1 MKRWLMTAC
10 LAAAITPIVS
20 AQAVPGQGVAG
31 MNVDKVV
38 EMELLTQSE
47 LADKIKNGWTSV
59 LIVTGGTEIRGPHAV
74 IGVHN
79 TLATHRAVEA
89 AKRLGKTTVA
99 PTIPFA
105 VSATG
110 GFNANQWREF
120 AEGSGATAPNPGAM
134 QVDAATFKGIIQG
147 AVESVLYIGFKD
159 VFLMGDH
166 GGGQN
171 EMKAV
176 SEEMSAKFAAKGIR
190 VHYVGDFY
198 QKTHDD
204 IDMYMFNHK
213 LPIAG
218 HGGMMETAEMMY
230 WEPTQYAFIRPIYK
244 TVPFDGAR
252 FEGASLEAD
261 LKAWKDGKDRAAAA
275 RAGGAG
281 AAPGAAAGAGAGGA
295 RGGGAA
301 AGGGAGRGAGG
312 GAAATTNP
320 DGSPRVNNGLSG
332 NPHFATKAIG
342 KDLAEIGITN
352 TVTQVKA
359 LLAAPM
365 KAPAQTAAPANPRFG
380 SWKMKPATPYADG
393 DKSSNIMTYA
403 PLPGGGMS
411 VKIETTNK
419 AGEPGTPWGYNT
431 MLDGKDLPVYGRN
444 GTDTASVTPLND
456 KINVIIYKQGGRL
469 VQILQN
475 VLSADGNTL
484 NISYTSTDAKGETKT
499 TYATYE
505 KVVK

>member
-1 MKRWLMTAC
+1 MKRTL
-10 LAAAITPIVS
+10 LIAALLVS
-20 AQAVPGQGVAG
+20 AALPVVHAQITKGQGVAG

-38 EMELLTQSE
+38 EMGQLTQSE

-59 LIVTGGTEIRGPHAV
+59 FLVTGGTEIRGPHAV
-74 IGVHN
+74 IDVHN

-89 AKRLGKTTVA
+89 AKRLGKTIVA

-110 GFNANQWREF
+110 GANANQWKAF
-120 AEGSGATAPNPGAM
+120 ADGTGGTAPNPGAI
-134 QVDAATFKGIIQG
+134 QVDAATFKGIVQG
-147 AVESVLYIGFKD
+147 AVESLLYIGFKD

-176 SEEMSAKFAAKGIR
+176 SEEMTAKFAARGIH

-204 IDMYMFNHK
+204 IDIYMYEHK

-230 WEPTQYAFIRPIYK
+230 WEPTPNAYIRPNYK
-244 TVPFDGAR
+244 TVPFDGTR

-261 LKAWKDGKDRAAAA
+261 LKAWKDARDARAA
-275 RAGGAG
+275 R
-281 AAPGAAAGAGAGGA
+281 AAGAGAAGTG
-295 RGGGAA
+295 R
-301 AGGGAGRGAGG
+301 AGGGAGRAGGGGGG
-312 GAAATTNP
+312 GAAAATNP

-342 KDLAEIGITN
+342 KDLAEIGIGN
-352 TVTQVKA
+352 TVAQVKA
-359 LLAAPM
+359 LLANPVM
-365 KAPAQTAAPANPRFG
+365 PAAAPAAAAAPSNPRFG
-380 SWKMKPATPYADG
+380 RWKLKPATPPAEG

-403 PLPGGGMS
+403 PWNGTGMS
-411 VKIETTNK
+411 VQIDTTNRE
-419 AGEPGTPWGYNT
+419 GVPGTPWGYNT
-431 MLDGKDLPVYGRN
+431 MLDGKDLPVTGRN
-444 GTDTASVTPLND
+444 GTDTASVSVLND
-456 KINVIIYKQGGRL
+456 KINVIIYKQGNRL

-475 VLSADGNTL
+475 VLSADGDTINV
-484 NISYTSTDAKGETKT
+484 SYTSTNAQGETRT
-499 TYATYE
+499 TYAVYE
-505 KVVK
+505 RIK